1 MINILTTEFAFSI
14 FRIATPILLATLAA
28 VIGEKGGVS
37 NIGLEGIMMLSA
49 LFGSLVAYWTK
60 SWFAGILVAMLFGLG
75 ESLLM
80 GVFAF
85 RLKTNIILTGTA
97 VNMIGSGG
105 TLFLVK
111 VITNATEGSAL
122 SSTTGLIVKSMQI
135 PTWNIP
141 IIQNIPIL
149 GDIISGHCILTYIA
163 FLLVFLTWV
172 LLYRTPLGM
181 NIRSVG
187 ENPDAAVSVGVSA
200 QKIRFITIGIGG
212 ILAGLAGAY
221 MSMYYAMGWSQDM
234 VSGRGF
240 IALAAQAM
248 GGGEPLG
255 SMFAALIFGFAQA
268 FGIKVSAMGV
278 DSNLVAPIPYIVTI
292 ISLVIFAVMQRRNE
306 KKRHSA
312 EALKE
317 AVK

>member
-1 MINILTTEFAFSI
+1 
-14 FRIATPILLATLAA
+14 
-28 VIGEKGGVS
+28 
-37 NIGLEGIMMLSA
+37 
-49 LFGSLVAYWTK
+49 
-60 SWFAGILVAMLFGLG
+60 MLFGLG

-97 VNMIGSGG
+97 INMIGSGG

-141 IIQNIPIL
+141 LIQSIPVI
-149 GDIISGHCILTYIA
+149 GKIISGHCILTYIA

-187 ENPDAAVSVGVSA
+187 ENPDAASSVGVSA

-292 ISLVIFAVMQRRNE
+292 LSLVVFAIMQRRNE

>member
-1 MINILTTEFAFSI
+1 MIDIFTTEFAFSI